1 MLAYKSAQV
10 RSLVFSAVHSA
21 LCEWNYGFLFSGA
34 SFLSW
39 GSASHEEEIMA
50 HSSCIVFCAS
60 RELCGYILHLRSKE
74 CRESENVLRRF
85 MGAKF
90 FWLWIYWSRNCQS
103 GVIVTPSSQR
113 WKGLCLFFSGLN
125 PPLSICAFNHCGNV
139 ILHMQ
144 DIALTELAPTHPI
157 RLGLALNFSVF
168 YYEIVNSPD
177 RACTLAKQVWFP
189 SSFFLGQK
197 AVSVF
202 FWLVQSCV
210 SLFQPV
216 WILAIRSLCGGRRCL

>member
-1 MLAYKSAQV
+1 MHRVWKCSGTISGRCVDLAVNILITELSVWRDHHTRQPEME
-10 RSLVFSAVHSA
+10 RIMFVF
-21 LCEWNYGFLFSGA
+21 F
-34 SFLSW
+34 
-39 GSASHEEEIMA
+39 
-50 HSSCIVFCAS
+50 
-60 RELCGYILHLRSKE
+60 
-74 CRESENVLRRF
+74 
-85 MGAKF
+85 
-90 FWLWIYWSRNCQS
+90 
-103 GVIVTPSSQR
+103 
-113 WKGLCLFFSGLN
+113 GLN
-125 PPLSICAFNHCGNV
+125 PRLSICAFNRCGNV

-202 FWLVQSCV
+202 WLVQSCV

-216 WILAIRSLCGGRRCL
+216 WILAIRSFCGGWCWWWKKMPLDRACLTGHSLDYRRLMRLLRSLTHWGKNLTKTALLSCNCCGTTSHFGHQICRYASTAV